1 MGASDTLRR
10 MKPIS
15 TEPTVRRAPRWPRLP
30 AASKNHRVLSSSQ
43 AQLANRCAVQGQGIG
58 TTLGPSGSNIR
69 EARSQLPALGDGV
82 RAKWEPDCR
91 DGTCVYVP
99 EWRLQQAAQRMAAR
113 SSAPQMASPRLPGK
127 EQRIKGQGASRGIGG
142 EFPRHPFNTSLSS
155 APFRAVFWFYT
166 HHLGELLMAN

>member
-30 AASKNHRVLSSSQ
+30 AASKNHTVLSSSQ
-43 AQLANRCAVQGQGIG
+43 AQLANRCAVQGQGIR

-91 DGTCVYVP
+91 DGTCVCVFRSGGSSRQLR
-99 EWRLQQAAQRMAAR
+99 EWPHGAQLPRWPPQGYPAKSR
-113 SSAPQMASPRLPGK
+113 GSRDKAPAEGSV
-127 EQRIKGQGASRGIGG
+127 ESSRGI
-142 EFPRHPFNTSLSS
+142 PSTLPSPQLPFE
-155 APFRAVFWFYT
+155 PFFGFT
-166 HHLGELLMAN
+166 HTTWENC